1 MGRVLHDLVFGWRTA
16 VLSVAALVILPIA
29 VGLWSQLANRTAN
42 RDLALLL
49 VVLVGVF
56 TPWLIGFAGFYD
68 RWRWLTF
75 LPVAVPLLGPPLLW
89 LYVEALV
96 VGETPPRAWR
106 HLLPGLVQFGWLLGG
121 FVLPLDLKNRWAD
134 IAMQPGDLVFSLALI
149 VSFAG
154 YGTASWRR
162 LAVYREAL
170 AQARS
175 DDSRFAARWLT
186 RALAAGALL
195 AAFWTVY
202 ALWDLVRPL
211 DYKGLMGLYVG
222 VAAIAV
228 YLAVEGWR
236 NAALPFPPLRDLTP
250 EPPAQERDWAALGEA
265 WREKIRAEGWHREV
279 DLSLQRA
286 ARLLGTNTSYLS
298 RALNQGL
305 GENFSRAINALRCE
319 EVAARLTTA
328 PPGAILDLALEAGFS
343 SKASFNRAFRERF
356 GMTPQAKRRELEGLK
371 S

>member
-1 MGRVLHDLVFGWRTA
+1 M
-16 VLSVAALVILPIA
+16 LSVAALVILPIA
-29 VGLWSQLANRTAN
+29 MGLWSQLANRTAN
-42 RDLALLL
+42 RTLALLL

-96 VGETPPRAWR
+96 AGENPKGAGR
-106 HLLPGLVQFGWLLGG
+106 HLLPGLIQFAWLLGG

-134 IAMQPGDLVFSLALI
+134 IAMQPADLVFSVALI
-149 VSFAG
+149 VSFAT
-154 YGTASWRR
+154 YGAASWRR
-162 LAVYREAL
+162 LVAYRAAL

-195 AAFWTVY
+195 AALWTIY
-202 ALWDLVRPL
+202 ALWDLFRPL

-228 YLAVEGWR
+228 YLAIEGWR
-236 NAALPFPPLRDLTP
+236 NAALPFPALCDLTP
-250 EPPAQERDWAALGEA
+250 EPSAQERDWAALGQA
-265 WREKIRAEGWHREV
+265 WWEKIRAEGWHREP
-279 DLSLQRA
+279 DLSLDRT
-286 ARLLGTNTSYLS
+286 ARRLGTNTGYLS
-298 RALNQGL
+298 RAFNQGL
-305 GENFSRAINALRCE
+305 GQNFSRAINALRCE
-319 EVAARLTTA
+319 EVAERLAGA
-328 PPGAILDLALEAGFS
+328 PSGAILDLALEAGFS
-343 SKASFNRAFRERF
+343 SKASFNRAFRERY
-356 GMTPQAKRRELEGLK
+356 GMTPQAKRRTLESLK